1 MALLKSEQITR
12 LIVRHAVDPAAVEDA
27 DPLEGESAESGL
39 VLHAASLASGVERV
53 GPEGARD
60 GLPTHSMKVCRRKVG
75 HC

>member
-39 VLHAASLASGVERV
+39 VSSQLHTD
-53 GPEGARD
+53 PDPDGARTGD
-60 GLPTHSMKVCRRKVG
+60 
-75 HC
+75 